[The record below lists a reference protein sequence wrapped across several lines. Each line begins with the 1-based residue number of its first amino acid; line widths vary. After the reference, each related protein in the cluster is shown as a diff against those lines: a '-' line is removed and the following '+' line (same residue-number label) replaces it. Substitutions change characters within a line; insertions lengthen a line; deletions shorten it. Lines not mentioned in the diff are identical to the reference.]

1 MKNYD
6 VIVIGSG
13 AGAIISDEAA
23 AQDLKVALIDKGPLI
38 GGTCLNWG
46 CIPSKML
53 IYTADRIVEIEEAK
67 KLDIEAEIKNID
79 FHSIM
84 ERMRQSR
91 QESQIHIRE
100 GLKKYKNLDFYEGE
114 GYFVGDHLLEVN
126 DEKLKGERIFIASGS
141 RPFIPPIK
149 GLGNVDYLTNES
161 VLELKERPDSLILIG
176 GGYIAVEFGHFFA
189 AMGTEVTILEMADR
203 LVLSEEPEISDLL

>member
-13 AGAIISDEAA
+13 CGALISDEASSKG
-23 AQDLKVALIDKGPLI
+23 LKVAMIDKGPLI

-53 IYTADRIVEIEEAK
+53 IYAADRIVEIEEAK
-67 KLDIEAEIKNID
+67 KLGIEAEVKNVD

-91 QESQIHIRE
+91 QESQVYIRE
-100 GLKKYKNLDFYEGE
+100 GLKQSKHLDY
-114 GYFVGDHLLEVN
+114 Y
-126 DEKLKGERIFIASGS
+126 
-141 RPFIPPIK
+141 
-149 GLGNVDYLTNES
+149 
-161 VLELKERPDSLILIG
+161 
-176 GGYIAVEFGHFFA
+176 
-189 AMGTEVTILEMADR
+189 
-203 LVLSEEPEISDLL
+203 

>member
-1 MKNYD
+1 MKSYD

-23 AQDLKVALIDKGPLI
+23 EHGLKTALIDKGPLV

-53 IYTADRIVEIEEAK
+53 IYAADRIVEIEEAK
-67 KLDIEAEIKNID
+67 KLGIEAKIKNVD

-84 ERMRQSR
+84 ERMRKSR
-91 QESQIHIRE
+91 QESQGHIRE
-100 GLKKYKNLDFYEGE
+100 GIKQSKNLDFYESETYFTGDYTLEINGE
-114 GYFVGDHLLEVN
+114 
-126 DEKLKGERIFIASGS
+126 KIKGKKVFIASGS

-149 GLGNVDYLTNES
+149 GSKNIDYLTNES
-161 VLELKERPDSLILIG
+161 ALELEERPDSLILIG
-176 GGYIAVEFGHFFA
+176 GGYVAVEFGQ
-189 AMGTEVTILEMADR
+189 L
-203 LVLSEEPEISDLL
+203 